1 MTNRT
6 DARAYH
12 SIDGWIAEYRVYW
25 RPGYR
30 TVTKD
35 DAKGKPKAVIYPN
48 EDKAT
53 IAAYEAMMAE
63 YEPQVLGTKLITG
76 GKVLKF
82 ELAEKKLFKGRV
94 LA

>member
-12 SIDGWIAEYRVYW
+12 SIDGWTAEYRVYW
-25 RPGYR
+25 RSDYR
-30 TVTKD
+30 TVMTD
-35 DAKGKPKAVIYPN
+35 AAKGKPRPVIYPN
-48 EDKAT
+48 ADKAT
-53 IAAYEAMMAE
+53 IAAYEALMDE
-63 YEPQVLGTKLITG
+63 YEPHVLGTTHITG

-82 ELAEKKLFKGRV
+82 EIANKKLFKGRV

>member
-1 MTNRT
+1 MNCTH
-6 DARAYH
+6 ARAYH
-12 SIDGWIAEYRVYW
+12 TIDGWTAEYCVYW
-25 RPGYR
+25 RAGYR

-63 YEPQVLGTKLITG
+63 YEPQVLGTTQITG

-82 ELAEKKLFKGRV
+82 EIANKKLKWKV